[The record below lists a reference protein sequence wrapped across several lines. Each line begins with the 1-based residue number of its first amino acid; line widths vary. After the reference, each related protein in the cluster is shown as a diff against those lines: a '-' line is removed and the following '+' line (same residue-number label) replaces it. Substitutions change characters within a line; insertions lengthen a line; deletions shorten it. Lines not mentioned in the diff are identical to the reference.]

1 MPAEIGLTGNIGA
14 GKSTVA
20 RLFARRG
27 AVVIDADAL
36 AGEAL
41 AEPETVARIAAAFGA
56 EVAPAGRVDRAALAE
71 RVFDDEAARR
81 RLEAIV
87 HPRVA
92 ALRHARAREAR
103 GRRPPPALIV
113 HDVPLLFEAGLADE
127 MDAVVVVDAPLA
139 TRAARVAARSGLDPD
154 AVRRRDAAQ
163 WPAERKR
170 ARADVVLDNSG
181 DEAWLEEQLD
191 RAWPT
196 LVAAGRSE
204 PD

>member
-14 GKSTVA
+14 GKSTAA

-41 AEPETVARIAAAFGA
+41 AEPETVARIVAAFGD
-56 EVAPAGRVDRAALAE
+56 EVAPGGRIDRAKLAE

-92 ALRHARAREAR
+92 GLRAARAREAR
-103 GRRPPPALIV
+103 ARRPAPALIV
-113 HDVPLLFEAGLADE
+113 HDVPLLFEAGLAEE

-139 TRAARVAARSGLDPD
+139 TRVARVATLRGLSPD
-154 AVRRRDAAQ
+154 EVRRRDAAQ
-163 WPAERKR
+163 WPAEAKR

-181 DEAWLEEQLD
+181 DEASLEKQLE

-196 LVAAGRSE
+196 LVAAGRSG
-204 PD
+204 PA

>member
-36 AGEAL
+36 ASEAL
-41 AEPETVARIAAAFGA
+41 AEPETVARIAAAFGE
-56 EVAPAGRVDRAALAE
+56 EVAPGGRVDRAALAE
-71 RVFDDEAARR
+71 RVFADEAARR

-92 ALRHARAREAR
+92 ALREARAREAR
-103 GRRPPPALIV
+103 ARRPAPPLIV
-113 HDVPLLFEAGLADE
+113 HDVPLLFEAGLAE
-127 MDAVVVVDAPLA
+127 AMDAVVVVDAPLA
-139 TRAARVAARSGLDPD
+139 TRVARVASRSGLDPD
-154 AVRRRDAAQ
+154 EIRRRDAAQ

-170 ARADVVLDNSG
+170 ARADVVLDNAG

-191 RAWPT
+191 RAWPA
-196 LVAAGRSE
+196 LVAAGGS
-204 PD
+204 DSG